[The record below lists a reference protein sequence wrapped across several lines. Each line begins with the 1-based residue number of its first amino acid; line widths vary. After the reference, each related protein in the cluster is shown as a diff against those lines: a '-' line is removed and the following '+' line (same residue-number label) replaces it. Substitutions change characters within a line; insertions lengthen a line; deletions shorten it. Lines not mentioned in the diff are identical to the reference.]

1 MGCSAVLLAIAGFLA
16 LLSFLADR
24 YYGEELSRMATTH
37 PDYIIYT
44 SVIVALLLAA
54 LVGLALDTLGASGDV
69 LWVPTIGTFVAG
81 AFVVVKECPYC
92 KKLVFRG
99 STQCLECTAERL
111 DKPT

>member
-1 MGCSAVLLAIAGFLA
+1 
-16 LLSFLADR
+16 
-24 YYGEELSRMATTH
+24 MATTH

-54 LVGLALDTLGASGDV
+54 LVGLALNALGASGDV

-99 STQCLECTAERL
+99 STQCSECTSER
-111 DKPT
+111 